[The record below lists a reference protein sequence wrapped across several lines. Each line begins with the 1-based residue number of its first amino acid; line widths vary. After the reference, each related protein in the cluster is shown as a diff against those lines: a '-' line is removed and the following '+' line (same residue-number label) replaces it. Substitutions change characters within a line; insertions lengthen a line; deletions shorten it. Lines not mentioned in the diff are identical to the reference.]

1 MISPDAPKMIDRL
14 ARFVAINT
22 ENPPGQEAAGAHFL
36 AAELRGLGFEV
47 ETREE
52 LPGRANVIAR
62 LDNGPGP
69 CFAFNSHIDVVPA
82 GGGWTHPA
90 FSLKEK
96 NDRLYGRGACDAKG
110 PIVAMIEA
118 ARMLSNLRK
127 SWSGQLLLVFVFDE
141 EVQSLGAKE
150 YAKQGAKIDYV
161 IIGEPTSNVV
171 ATAHKGSIRPIIRV
185 HGMAAHSGTPHFG
198 INAIVKAA
206 ELIRLFDEH
215 HRNHLC
221 HQHHPLVGSP
231 SLTVT
236 RAQAGTGDTVVPES
250 CDLMVDRR
258 LVPGD
263 DRDVAIKELEDILAV
278 AAERFGVRAEIIE
291 FRPTTGPATETPLDH
306 PIVKVTESIASAF
319 NANAKPV
326 GFPAGCDLVHF
337 RSLGAA
343 GVVLGPGDLGVA
355 HKPDEFVPI
364 KEFIDASMIYR
375 DTVLK
380 MLFSAGGP
388 N

>member
-1 MISPDAPKMIDRL
+1 MTSPDAPGMIERL

-22 ENPPGQEAAGAHFL
+22 ENPPGQEAPGAEFL
-36 AAELRGLGFEV
+36 AAELRGLGLEV
-47 ETREE
+47 EIREE
-52 LPGRANVIAR
+52 LPRRANVIGR

-69 CFAFNSHIDVVPA
+69 RFAFNSHIDVVPA
-82 GGGWTHPA
+82 GSGWSHSA
-90 FSLKEK
+90 FDLIEK

-110 PIVAMIEA
+110 PVVAMIEA
-118 ARMLSNLRK
+118 ARMLVAMRNK
-127 SWSGQLLLVFVFDE
+127 WSGQLLLVFVFDE

-150 YAKQGAKIDYV
+150 YAKQGAKIDYA
-161 IIGEPTSNVV
+161 IIGEPTSNIV

-185 HGMAAHSGTPHFG
+185 HGVAAHSGTPHLG
-198 INAIVKAA
+198 INAIVRAA
-206 ELIRLFDEH
+206 QLIGLFDEH
-215 HRNHLC
+215 HHERLC
-221 HQHHPLVGSP
+221 RQHHALVGSP

-236 RAQAGTGDTVVPES
+236 RVMAGTGDTVVPES

-263 DRDVAIKELEDILAV
+263 DRDAAIKELEDILAL
-278 AAERFGVRAEIIE
+278 AKERFGVRAEIIE

-306 PIVKVTESIASAF
+306 PIVRTTESIAASF
-319 NANAKPV
+319 NGNAKPV

-355 HKPDEFVPI
+355 HKPDEFIPV
-364 KEFIDASMIYR
+364 KEFIDASVIYR

-380 MLFSAGGP
+380 MLRDGGAMR
-388 N
+388 

>member
-1 MISPDAPKMIDRL
+1 MISPDAPRMIDRL

-22 ENPPGQEAAGAHFL
+22 ENPPGREIDGANFL
-36 AAELRGLGFEV
+36 AAELRGLGFDV

-52 LPGRANVIAR
+52 FPGRANVIAR
-62 LDNGPGP
+62 IDNGHGP
-69 CFAFNSHIDVVPA
+69 RFAFNSHIDVVPA
-82 GGGWTHPA
+82 GSGWSHPA
-90 FSLKEK
+90 FDLKEK
-96 NDRLYGRGACDAKG
+96 DERLYGRGACDAKG
-110 PIVAMIEA
+110 SIVAMMEA
-118 ARMLSNLRK
+118 ARMLAAMRDK
-127 SWSGQLLLVFVFDE
+127 WSGQLLLVFVFDE
-141 EVQSLGAKE
+141 EVQSLGAKQ
-150 YAKQGAKIDYV
+150 YVKQGEKIDYA

-185 HGMAAHSGTPHFG
+185 HGVAAHSGTPHLG
-198 INAIVKAA
+198 VNAIVKAA

-215 HRNHLC
+215 HCNHLRR
-221 HQHHPLVGSP
+221 QHHPLVGSP

-236 RAQAGTGDTVVPES
+236 RAQSGTGDTIVPES

-263 DRDVAIKELEDILAV
+263 DRDAAIKELEGILTLAR
-278 AAERFGVRAEIIE
+278 ERFGVRAEILE

-306 PIVKVTESIASAF
+306 PIVKVTEAIASRF

-337 RSLGAA
+337 RTLGAA

-364 KEFIDASMIYR
+364 REFVDASVIYR

-380 MLFSAGGP
+380 MLFDAGATR
-388 N
+388 